1 MSKRG
6 KQMDMHFQF
15 WNIRRFLKNL
25 YIQYDS
31 IDYKALMDSSLY
43 YPENEELIRNTIEGK
58 YDRLQY

>member
-1 MSKRG
+1 
-6 KQMDMHFQF
+6 MDMHFQF